1 MYFSQLD
8 EQEKQIVLTCMKA
21 VLEDDEL
28 KFEHHSRLGIDEQE
42 LKEIIEKFPN
52 IDDFDENSNETL
64 AINNC
69 LNEICHGIKFTE
81 SQWRKYFDCDREKI
95 REVYEKWAKSRGW
108 KFTGVR

>member
-1 MYFSQLD
+1 MYFSQLN
-8 EQEKQIVLTCMKA
+8 EQEQQIILACMKA

-28 KFEHHSRLGIDEQE
+28 KFEHHSRLGIDEKK

-52 IDDFDENSNETL
+52 INDFDEDSNETL

-69 LNEICHGIKFTE
+69 LNEICHGIRFTE
-81 SQWRKYFDCDREKI
+81 SQRQKYFAYDREKI
-95 REVYEKWAKSRGW
+95 REVYKKWAELRGW